1 MGGGGRRQ
9 HPQRALCTDTSPEP
23 TPAAGARAPAY
34 SGLEMPR
41 DPAEGK
47 AGPRVSPAAGA
58 KARWAGAGDAR
69 EDTAVQDSVRLCASG
84 WFARGQTGA
93 QRIRGAAGCT
103 ECAAAG

>member
-1 MGGGGRRQ
+1 MHARLRTAASRCRTTPRREKQ
-9 HPQRALCTDTSPEP
+9 GHVCPRRRVQR
-23 TPAAGARAPAY
+23 PAGQARVTRETVG
-34 SGLEMPR
+34 SH
-41 DPAEGK
+41 
-47 AGPRVSPAAGA
+47 
-58 KARWAGAGDAR
+58 ARRGT